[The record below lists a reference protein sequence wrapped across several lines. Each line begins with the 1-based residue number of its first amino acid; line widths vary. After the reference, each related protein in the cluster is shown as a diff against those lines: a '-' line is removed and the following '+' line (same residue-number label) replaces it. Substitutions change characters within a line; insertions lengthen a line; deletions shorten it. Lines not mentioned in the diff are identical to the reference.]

1 MPPETATPFITLPQ
15 LSALLDGGASVTLLD
30 VRLPEDHA
38 CGHVPESVNHCVFE
52 MVFTEKVTEAVPDKE
67 SHLILVGWG
76 GISQEA
82 EVATQKLTR
91 AGYRR
96 VQILQGGIAGWTEA
110 KLPLEKLAPTPP
122 APEWPVGR
130 RGLDLNLCHVE
141 WLGRNLLN
149 KHFGTVPIR
158 EGYLDFDTEGPL
170 CGGQITLDLTGLT
183 CTDLAGTPMHDVLI
197 AHLQGDDF
205 FDVERYPTAVLSI
218 TKATRIAETPG
229 SPNLEITA
237 DLTLRGMTHSI
248 CFLTSGGLTSEGRP
262 AAQAALAI
270 DRTRWGVIYG
280 SGKFFQRLMGHL
292 VNDRIEFS
300 VKLVTL

>member
-1 MPPETATPFITLPQ
+1 MSLLSFPELA
-15 LSALLDGGASVTLLD
+15 SLLDGGAAVAVLD
-30 VRLPEDHA
+30 VRLPEDYA
-38 CGHVPESVNHCVFE
+38 CGHLPEAVNHCVFE
-52 MVFTEKVTEAVPDKE
+52 MVFIEQVTAAFPDKE
-67 SHLILVGWG
+67 THFILVGWG
-76 GISQEA
+76 GISQET
-82 EVATQKLTR
+82 EVAAQKLAR

-96 VQILQGGIAGWTEA
+96 VQILQGGINGWTEA
-110 KLPLEKLAPTPP
+110 RLPLEALAPASA
-122 APEWPVGR
+122 APQWPVGR
-130 RGLDLNLCHVE
+130 RALDLDLCRVE

-158 EGYLDFDTEGPL
+158 EGYLDFDAAGPL
-170 CGGQITLDLTGLT
+170 CGGQITLDLSGLT

-197 AHLQGDDF
+197 EHLQGNDF
-205 FDVERYPTAVLSI
+205 FDVERYPTATLLL

-229 SPNLEITA
+229 APNLEITA
-237 DLTLRGMTHSI
+237 DLTLRGVTHSI
-248 CFLTSGGLTSEGRP
+248 CFLASGGLTAEGKP

-280 SGKFFQRLMGHL
+280 SGKFFQRLAGHL

>member
-1 MPPETATPFITLPQ
+1 MPPEPASPLITLPE
-15 LSALLDGGASVTLLD
+15 LSALLENGSVVTLLD

-52 MVFTEKVTEAVPDKE
+52 MVFVEKVTETFPDRYTR
-67 SHLILVGWG
+67 LIHVGWG

-82 EVATQKLTR
+82 EVARQKLVR
-91 AGYRR
+91 AGYRSL
-96 VQILQGGIAGWTEA
+96 QILQGGINGWTEA
-110 KLPLEKLAPTPP
+110 KLALDQLAAAAP
-122 APEWPVGR
+122 APQWPVGR
-130 RGLDLNLCHVE
+130 RALDLTLCRVE

-158 EGYLDFDTEGPL
+158 EGYLDFDAAGPL
-170 CGGQITLDLTGLT
+170 CGGQITLDLTALT
-183 CTDLAGTPMHDVLI
+183 CTDLADTPMHDVLI

-205 FDVERYPTAVLSI
+205 FDVERYPTAVLSL
-218 TKATRIAETPG
+218 TKATSIAETSG
-229 SPNLEITA
+229 SPNMEITA
-237 DLTLRGMTHSI
+237 DLTLKGVTHSI
-248 CFLTSGGLTSEGRP
+248 CFLASGGLTAEGKP

-280 SGKFFQRLMGHL
+280 SGKFFQRLAGHL

>member
-1 MPPETATPFITLPQ
+1 MSLLSFPELA
-15 LSALLDGGASVTLLD
+15 SLLDGGAAVAVLD
-30 VRLPEDHA
+30 VRLAEDYAWGHLPEA
-38 CGHVPESVNHCVFE
+38 VNHCVFE
-52 MVFTEKVTEAVPDKE
+52 MVFIEQVTAAFPDKE
-67 SHLILVGWG
+67 THFILVGWG
-76 GISQEA
+76 GISQET
-82 EVATQKLTR
+82 EVAAQKLAR

-96 VQILQGGIAGWTEA
+96 VQILQGGINGWTEA
-110 KLPLEKLAPTPP
+110 KLPLEALAPASP
-122 APEWPVGR
+122 APQWPVGR
-130 RGLDLNLCHVE
+130 RALDLDLCRVE

-158 EGYLDFDTEGPL
+158 EGYLDFDAAGPL

-197 AHLQGDDF
+197 EHLQGDDF
-205 FDVERYPTAVLSI
+205 FDVERYPTATLLL

-229 SPNLEITA
+229 APNLEITA
-237 DLTLRGMTHSI
+237 DLTLRGVTHSI
-248 CFLTSGGLTSEGRP
+248 CFLASGGLTADGKP

-280 SGKFFQRLMGHL
+280 SGKFFQRLAGHL

>member
-1 MPPETATPFITLPQ
+1 MSPEPANPLITLPE
-15 LSALLDGGASVTLLD
+15 LSALLDAGCAVTLLD

-52 MVFTEKVTEAVPDKE
+52 MVFAEKVTEAFPDKDT
-67 SHLILVGWG
+67 HLILVGWG

-82 EVATQKLTR
+82 EVARQKLAR
-91 AGYRR
+91 AGYRT
-96 VQILQGGIAGWTEA
+96 VQILQGGIHGWTEA
-110 KLPLEKLAPTPP
+110 KLPLDQP
-122 APEWPVGR
+122 APASPAPQWPVGR
-130 RGLDLNLCHVE
+130 RALDLDLCRVE

-149 KHFGTVPIR
+149 KHFGTVPIH
-158 EGYLDFDTEGPL
+158 EGYLDFDAAGPL

-183 CTDLAGTPMHDVLI
+183 CTDLAGTPMHDILI
-197 AHLQGDDF
+197 EHLQGDDF
-205 FDVERYPTAVLSI
+205 FDVEHYPTAVLTL

-229 SPNLEITA
+229 APNLEITA
-237 DLTLRGMTHSI
+237 DLTLRGVTHSI
-248 CFLTSGGLTSEGRP
+248 CFLASGGLTTEGKP

-280 SGKFFQRLMGHL
+280 SGKFFQRLAGHL

-300 VKLVTL
+300 VKLVTV